1 MQTDTVY
8 LEVEVAQFEKLGRS
22 IEDLCRIA
30 NTKSLDRVSD
40 PQSLRDTASILRGL
54 SKIKPTHK
62 ISNSYSHLAA
72 EILEGLKGAPRMF
85 GPIIELGE
93 YRQVCLD
100 QIVKTIIK
108 YMEGR

>member
-1 MQTDTVY
+1 MDTDTVY

-54 SKIKPTHK
+54 SKIRPTNK
-62 ISNSYSHLAA
+62 MYRDYPRIAA

-93 YRQVCLD
+93 HRQVCIA
-100 QIVKTIIK
+100 QIVKTITK
-108 YMEGR
+108 YVEGK